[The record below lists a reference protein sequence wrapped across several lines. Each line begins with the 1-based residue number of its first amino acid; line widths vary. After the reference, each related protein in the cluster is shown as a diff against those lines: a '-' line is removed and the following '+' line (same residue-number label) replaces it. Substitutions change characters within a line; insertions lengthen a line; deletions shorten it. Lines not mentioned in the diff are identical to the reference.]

1 MRACCIL
8 NCSLSPIREK
18 CRAIQANGHLFSIV
32 EADGSSCSWQVL
44 TCNHTEPA
52 QPSVLAIYE
61 NAASAGCWSMISAQC
76 DGGSD
81 AHHVCFAVRQPPSL
95 PGALWWWG
103 KYVAQ
108 YALKENWCWFL
119 WMHVVMYLCFWHFN
133 VSVRFN
139 LYSCNGGP
147 ERSRKC
153 AVVFTLQ
160 FFSWFVCRTICR
172 YVNDSLW

>member
-52 QPSVLAIYE
+52 QPSILAIYE

-81 AHHVCFAVRQPPSL
+81 AHPVCFAVRQAPSL

-108 YALKENWCWFL
+108 YAFKENWCWFL
-119 WMHVVMYLCFWHFN
+119 WMRVMSCTCVFGISMYQPISICTHVMVVLSALGNVLLCLHCNFSHGLFVGPYVVM
-133 VSVRFN
+133 
-139 LYSCNGGP
+139 
-147 ERSRKC
+147 
-153 AVVFTLQ
+153 
-160 FFSWFVCRTICR
+160 
-172 YVNDSLW
+172 